1 MAECLG
7 EGVDP
12 TKMCQTLVERVARS
26 EQLQAVAE
34 PEVLILFEDWM
45 EELEREALTL
55 LEGRAKAGP
64 DLLASELGISQA
76 GAQFLLAKLKKAG
89 KL

>member
-12 TKMCQTLVERVARS
+12 TKMCQSLVAKVAQS
-26 EQLQAVAE
+26 EQLQAVTA
-34 PEVLILFEDWM
+34 PEVLTLFEDWM
-45 EELEREALTL
+45 EELEREVISHVDCAGKADPLAL
-55 LEGRAKAGP
+55 ADA
-64 DLLASELGISQA
+64 LGLSRS
-76 GAQFLLAKLKKAG
+76 GARFMLGKLKTEG